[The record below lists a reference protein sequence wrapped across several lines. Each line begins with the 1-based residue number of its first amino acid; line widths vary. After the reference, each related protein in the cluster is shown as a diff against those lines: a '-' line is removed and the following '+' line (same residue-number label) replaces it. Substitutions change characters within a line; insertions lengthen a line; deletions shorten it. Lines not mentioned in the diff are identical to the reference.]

1 MMFWPWFLP
10 RPELFFESL
19 SGSRAIHHP
28 NGSVKTFR
36 QSYGVRRLKPHAPRA
51 SVRCL
56 RSEKTQ
62 HPRTT
67 SRVNS
72 TDALKSSGPSMRRL
86 SSLWKWFD
94 RRIEEFRAII
104 RGIVQEEGTDYIPL
118 HEAMLAQIM
127 KSSGRA
133 FTEFAFLPFYRDAF
147 RTLVLRKS
155 PDEVARINGWSFHT
169 DGVHLNSRSGLIVAD
184 LVQKFIER

>member
-1 MMFWPWFLP
+1 CNPVRSRDHHPTSLIQSEEYYFRRGRKKRLVTSSVEMMFWPWFLP

-36 QSYGVRRLKPHAPRA
+36 QSYGVRRLTRHAPRA

-72 TDALKSSGPSMRRL
+72 TDALKSSGPSSEELSKKRALTIFPSMRRC
-86 SSLWKWFD
+86 
-94 RRIEEFRAII
+94 
-104 RGIVQEEGTDYIPL
+104 
-118 HEAMLAQIM
+118 
-127 KSSGRA
+127 
-133 FTEFAFLPFYRDAF
+133 
-147 RTLVLRKS
+147 LRK
-155 PDEVARINGWSFHT
+155 
-169 DGVHLNSRSGLIVAD
+169 L
-184 LVQKFIER
+184 